1 MTDRVSDRP
10 LRICLFTT
18 RALPKRGGQEVV
30 VDALAREF
38 VKLGHYVIVLA
49 PKTGRPHDRDSA
61 LPYPIVRHPRFLS
74 TRWFVW
80 WYCRYLIRL
89 HRTHHFDVVHC
100 HGVYPAGYLASL
112 CRDQLRLPLVL
123 TNHSGNLE
131 LDPAWV
137 DNPTLRKRH
146 LRAFAS
152 ADALIAIS
160 KHTADLLRRLAPEN
174 PQIVTIPNGV
184 ALDQFDMP
192 QPVPRDLAIDI
203 TSRRYLL
210 FLGRLRRSKGVD
222 LAIKALAQLTEHEC
236 LSLVVG
242 GAGRDEES
250 LKSLARQCG
259 VEDRVKFVGWIS
271 GSAKAYLLQN
281 ALCAVVPSRESEGFG
296 LVTLESYAA
305 GRPVVVSRV
314 LGLSELVSDGQ
325 TGLLFDP
332 DSVESLVE
340 TLQTLITDQA
350 LANKLGSA
358 GNLFAQ
364 SYRWSAVADQHLRLY
379 RSLCT
384 SPGMCRRDSVA
395 SITDRTFAGNH
406 HASPAHS

>member
-1 MTDRVSDRP
+1 MTDRASDRP
-10 LRICLFTT
+10 LRICLYTT

-38 VKLGHYVIVLA
+38 VKLGHHVIVLA
-49 PKTGRPHDRDSA
+49 PKTGRPHDSDAA
-61 LPYPIVRHPRFLS
+61 LPYPVVRHPRFLS
-74 TRWFVW
+74 TRWFVQ
-80 WYCRYLIRL
+80 WYCRHLIGL
-89 HRTHHFDVVHC
+89 HRTHQFDVIHC
-100 HGVYPAGYLASL
+100 HGVYPTGYLAAL

-146 LRAFAS
+146 LFAFAS

-160 KHTADLLRRLAPEN
+160 THTADLLRCLAPDH
-174 PQIVTIPNGV
+174 PHIVTIPNGV
-184 ALDQFDMP
+184 ALDQFDKP
-192 QPVPRDLAIDI
+192 QPVPRDLVIDI
-203 TSRRYLL
+203 MSRKYLL

-222 LAIKALAQLTEHEC
+222 LIIQALAQLTEPEC

-242 GAGRDEES
+242 GAGREEEP
-250 LKSLARQCG
+250 LKRLARQYG
-259 VEDRVKFVGWIS
+259 VENRVKFVGWIS
-271 GSAKAYLLQN
+271 GSTKAYLLQN

-305 GRPVVVSRV
+305 GRPVIVSRV
-314 LGLSELVSDGQ
+314 PGLSELVSDGQ
-325 TGLLFDP
+325 TGLLFEP
-332 DSVESLVE
+332 DSVESLAE
-340 TLQTLITDQA
+340 MLRMFIADPA
-350 LANKLGSA
+350 LANRLGSA

-379 RSLCT
+379 RSLST
-384 SPGMCRRDSVA
+384 SPGMCARDSVP
-395 SITDRTFAGNH
+395 SVTDRTLAGNH
-406 HASPAHS
+406 HASLAHS